1 MYLVF
6 TVLTLHML
14 SECSDYVVS
23 TRHEIHIRVEYN
35 VFPVVC
41 IQQHIDY
48 IHSVSVGNDAFHVL
62 NIKINSRIG
71 FGPINSN
78 FHIEDCK
85 PFKET
90 KHTDDIS
97 LWFTLF

>member
-1 MYLVF
+1 
-6 TVLTLHML
+6 ML

-23 TRHEIHIRVEYN
+23 TRHKIHIRVEYN

-62 NIKINSRIG
+62 KIKLITIMIAHTGFQINFLCIIANWATEILRLLAQI
-71 FGPINSN
+71 
-78 FHIEDCK
+78 K
-85 PFKET
+85 KQ
-90 KHTDDIS
+90 
-97 LWFTLF
+97 